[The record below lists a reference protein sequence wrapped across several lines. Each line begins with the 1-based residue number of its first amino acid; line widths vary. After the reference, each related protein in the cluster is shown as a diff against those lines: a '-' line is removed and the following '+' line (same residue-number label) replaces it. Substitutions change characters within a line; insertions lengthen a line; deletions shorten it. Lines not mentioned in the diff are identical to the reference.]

1 VTAYRRTNALGISA
15 NLLYGCERFI
25 LQKADTRTAYPS
37 DHHLGR
43 TSHDYEA
50 GTTPVRRLWDVS
62 THVVGMERRPRA
74 LRSYV
79 S

>member
-1 VTAYRRTNALGISA
+1 MNDPAADFSA
-15 NLLYGCERFI
+15 
-25 LQKADTRTAYPS
+25 KSDTRTADPS

-43 TSHDYEA
+43 TSHDDEA
-50 GTTPVRRLWDVS
+50 DTTAVRLPWDVS
-62 THVVGMERRPRA
+62 THVVGMERRPLA